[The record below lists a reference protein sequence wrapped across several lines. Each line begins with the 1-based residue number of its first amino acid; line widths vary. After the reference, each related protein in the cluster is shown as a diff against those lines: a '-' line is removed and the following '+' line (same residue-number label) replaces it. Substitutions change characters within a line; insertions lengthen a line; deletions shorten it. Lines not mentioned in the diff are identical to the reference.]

1 MIGWDVSGRLDDWVD
16 GYRFVCFLCVC
27 VCVCV
32 CVWLIWAACPRYLSL
47 PDSWS
52 SGHWSSL
59 GPPHRAFSPPC
70 RMLAAQPAPPTV
82 FCSLVW
88 PWSLFPW
95 VESTLLRDGYG
106 ECIATIKKWW
116 AKPASIYHPPPPST
130 TILER
135 SQVARQPQTRVHKSL
150 ASITKRQAK
159 SRTQTNSRKALL
171 KTLTPKWNMNLQKQ
185 KVFPPTHVLIC
196 PYY

>member
-1 MIGWDVSGRLDDWVD
+1 
-16 GYRFVCFLCVC
+16 
-27 VCVCV
+27 
-32 CVWLIWAACPRYLSL
+32 
-47 PDSWS
+47 
-52 SGHWSSL
+52 
-59 GPPHRAFSPPC
+59 
-70 RMLAAQPAPPTV
+70 MLAAQPVPPTV

-106 ECIATIKKWW
+106 EWIATIKKWW

-171 KTLTPKWNMNLQKQ
+171 KTLDTKMEPWTSKSRVCSLPPPCLSVLTIRKTSSDRGQNCFGMTENLMEMQYNSMSFGTQLSTFPLRTPEACSHSFCWPSGLQ
-185 KVFPPTHVLIC
+185 FFYLT
-196 PYY
+196 